1 MKKIISLLLVL
12 VVAIGLMAGCGGNGD
27 GNNTDDTG
35 SNNTTNNVGAIS
47 KSDVVF
53 VKDGS
58 SVYRI
63 VRPAAAALDEGTC
76 ASLIFKQMKSAV
88 GVSAKNV
95 TDAEDG
101 NDVYEILIGSTNRP
115 ESAQALNYLAEKTGG
130 RYEDYIICT
139 IGKKIVI
146 NATNSKSLNEA
157 TNYFIDN
164 FLKAE
169 GVKGGIEY
177 VHAAQGDFKEITVN
191 GASIGKFRL
200 VRPHFNHSYLTQTE
214 VEKVINYVYENT
226 GYMPNLVHDEYEKT
240 EAEYEI
246 VIGNAQRAGVSEM
259 TNYDEYSIK
268 ISGKRVYLNG
278 GSPHATAMA
287 VSEFKKL
294 LEKGAVTDSDSV
306 NGSYEVAIANYDRA
320 TTYYPTWY
328 DTFDTEGVDLNKW
341 RIMNDPEFSREG
353 QNNKWS
359 CMSNDPNVVYQT
371 GGKFYVQGFEDED
384 TYYGG
389 TIVNDK
395 HMAFHYG
402 YVEKSAL
409 VPDGPGFWS
418 LLWFNGTG
426 DGTNVLGSPEID
438 LNECFG
444 EGKVTHANCH
454 AWPTAYGKSL
464 GYEHTSLD
472 GSTYGNDKKV
482 TCPDGKTFADDFHTY
497 GFMWDEDEMGFYL
510 DGEEWFT
517 YTTNTTEWDIDVFV
531 NSWMFMELSFS
542 VGRLNNGL
550 LCNDLTQDEWQNSSR
565 FIVDWLYLYQLDDGI
580 QGLKIKK

>member
-1 MKKIISLLLVL
+1 MKRLLSLLLVL

-35 SNNTTNNVGAIS
+35 SSNTNNVGAIS

-63 VRPAAAALDEGTC
+63 VRPAEAALDESTC

-130 RYEDYIICT
+130 RYDDYIICT

-164 FLKAE
+164 FLKAD

-177 VHAAQGDFKEITVN
+177 VYAAKGDFKEITVN
-191 GASIGKFRL
+191 GANIGKFRL

-214 VEKVINYVYENT
+214 AEKVINYVYENT

-246 VIGNAQRAGVSEM
+246 VIGNAQRAGVSEIS
-259 TNYDEYSIK
+259 NYDEYSIK

-278 GSPHATAMA
+278 GSPHATAIA

-328 DTFDTEGVDLNKW
+328 DTFDTEGIDLKKW
-341 RIMNDPEFSREG
+341 HIMNDPEFSREG
-353 QNNKWS
+353 QNGKWS
-359 CMSNDPNVVYQT
+359 CMSNDPSVVYQT

-389 TIVNDK
+389 TITNQK
-395 HMAFHYG
+395 YMAFHYG
-402 YVEKSAL
+402 YVEKSAIC
-409 VPDGPGFWS
+409 PDGPGFWS

-482 TCPDGKTFADDFHTY
+482 TCPDGKTFADDYHTY
-497 GFMWDEDEMGFYL
+497 GFLWDEDEMGFYL

-565 FIVDWLYLYQLDDGI
+565 FIVDWLYLYQFDDGI